1 MRKRTSQVQKCTV
14 RLGLGFLVVLAV
26 IVLLSS
32 TGCRELEEPPIDAAV
47 DIEDVY
53 YPVTPCTQSTLQAAS
68 TWGVSRRFIAHCR
81 YGAGGRTFSA
91 VTELEAPV
99 SLVDTPA
106 YQECT
111 RPGQVLFTAELCDL
125 ENQEQLEL
133 IQGGWR

>member
-1 MRKRTSQVQKCTV
+1 MRKRTSQLQKCTV
-14 RLGLGFLVVLAV
+14 RIGIALLAVLAV

-32 TGCRELEEPPIDAAV
+32 TGCRELEETPVDADV

-53 YPVTPCTQSTLQAAS
+53 HQVTPCTQSTLQAAS
-68 TWGVSRRFIAHCR
+68 TWGVIRPYIAHCR
-81 YGAGGRTFSA
+81 YGADGRTFSA
-91 VTELEAPV
+91 VTELEAPM

-111 RPGQVLFTAELCDL
+111 RPGQVLFSAELCDL
-125 ENQEQLEL
+125 ANQEQLEF